1 VREDEEGMEG
11 SVSSIKNVI
20 QDEIDSGI
28 KSSRILLGGFSQGGA
43 MSLLTS
49 LTSNLNLAGIVCL
62 SGWLPLRD
70 KFDDVSD
77 EHSYNHCTVSD

>member
-1 VREDEEGMEG
+1 MREDEEGMEA

-28 KSSRILLGGFSQGGA
+28 KPNRILLGGFSQGGA

-49 LTSNLNLAGIVCL
+49 LTSNLNLAGVVCL

-70 KFDDVSD
+70 KFKDVSY
-77 EHSYNHCTVSD
+77 EHGYNHCAVSD